1 MQMPLALALIP
12 YLYLKL
18 GPVLDFHFLGVPH
31 MAYGNTV
38 STEY

>member
-12 YLYLKL
+12 YLKL